1 MRVSFPNFGYDTPA
15 MKTFI
20 EELGAEVVLAPP
32 GSKRTMEV
40 GVLNSP
46 ELICL
51 PYKITLG
58 NMIEAAERGAD
69 TILMAAGARKCR
81 FGYYCYLQ
89 ERTLAEMYPKC
100 RFVPVTQYS
109 PYQFFFRVM
118 PRLFRVSPA
127 RVFRA
132 TVKMYAKSQL
142 TLEFRQLLNRKR
154 AVDFDEGE
162 RLRSQALPI
171 VEQAG
176 TMAQIGAARR
186 QLKRMFALN
195 GRRPA
200 LRLGLVGEIYFTI
213 EQFANGEIE
222 KELNRLGCEV
232 VFERSLYHHIQHV
245 LHINL
250 RSALSHFW
258 ARRYLRECPGGEA
271 MRTVGE
277 TARFARDG
285 LDGIVHVFPFTCM
298 PENIALEALQAIS
311 AETGIPVLSLSF
323 DEHTSRTGL
332 LTRLEAFVE
341 LVQRR
346 KKAEQPCLKTPD
358 CTGVRRIPTRRKLS
372 RGFR

>member
-1 MRVSFPNFGYDTPA
+1 MKVSFPNFGYDTPA
-15 MKTFI
+15 MRTFV
-20 EELGAEVVLAPP
+20 EEMGAEVVPAPP
-32 GSKRTMEV
+32 GSRRTMEV
-40 GVLNSP
+40 GVVNSP

-58 NMIEAAERGAD
+58 NMLEAAERGAD

-118 PRLFRVSPA
+118 PGLFGVSPT

-132 TVKMYAKSQL
+132 TAKMYAKSQL

-154 AVDFDEGE
+154 AADFEEGE
-162 RLRSQALPI
+162 RLRPQALRI
-171 VEQAG
+171 VEQAR
-176 TMAQIGAARR
+176 TMSQIGAARR
-186 QLKRMFALN
+186 QLREMFALN
-195 GRRPA
+195 GRRPV

-213 EQFANGEIE
+213 EQFANGDIE

-232 VFERSLYHHIQHV
+232 VFERSLYHHILHV

-250 RSALSHFW
+250 RSARSHRW

-271 MRTVGE
+271 LRTVGE
-277 TARFARDG
+277 SARFARDG

-311 AETGIPVLSLSF
+311 AETGIPILSLSF

-332 LTRLEAFVE
+332 LTRLEAFTDM
-341 LVQRR
+341 VQRS
-346 KKAEQPCLKTPD
+346 KS
-358 CTGVRRIPTRRKLS
+358 GRRLP
-372 RGFR
+372 GH